1 MLATINRTLERM
13 TMALNPIYRSERAA
27 SSKQLEEFRNLDT
40 RSMETEL
47 GRLFVADRAL
57 MVRGL
62 RHFNIT
68 GKACDDLAIQYRV
81 PPKREFGEVSESQA
95 KRWTDVYAELGV
107 DDVLALGET
116 QAVAQ
121 QAMIYG
127 VWPDRRGKLRITRF
141 LTFQVESVEFDDPW
155 AAAAGD
161 LQDAKRVVLV
171 RPAYFPSDTYQP
183 GPTTQFVARVVLER
197 DWAYYEMP
205 DGTRWGVLQPDM
217 RNPLGFVPVEG
228 TRRALPIDDVDW
240 LPEISTDMLSCHIG
254 TTLGRTD
261 IEHILRQDT
270 PVTVYATGLGAKLMT
285 KGAIKKLAGGIVPIP
300 DQTNLLPLNASPA
313 TEKYAAAIDQAIA
326 TFAQFRN
333 LRPDGY
339 SGLTGAAKQ
348 VDMFALEQERL
359 KQENR
364 LRKLERGLVRLIARV
379 HVLTQRSALTLEEPK
394 LQIDYVYPRTRENVL
409 QEAQALPLLMAMG
422 LADAVD
428 EIAANEK
435 IGHEQAEQRWEKR
448 MDRWREMVASG
459 ITGAPGLDKI
469 GKQLDKNAPAV
480 PRLPMKMEGGDAGDQ
495 ARGVESSA

>member
-27 SSKQLEEFRNLDT
+27 ASKQLEEFRNMDG
-40 RSMETEL
+40 RSMASEMA
-47 GRLFVADRAL
+47 RIFVADTAL
-57 MVRGL
+57 MQKAIKQ
-62 RHFNIT
+62 FNIA

-95 KRWTDVYAELGV
+95 ERWAEVYDELEV
-107 DDVLALGET
+107 DSALALGET
-116 QAVAQ
+116 QTVAQ
-121 QAMIYG
+121 QCMIYG
-127 VWPDRRGKLRITRF
+127 VWPDQRGKMRLTRF
-141 LTFQVESVEFDDPW
+141 LTFQVESVSFDDPW

-161 LQDAKRVVLV
+161 LQDASQVVLV
-171 RPAYFPSDTYQP
+171 RPAYFPSDIYQA

-205 DGTRWGVLQPDM
+205 DGTKWGLLRPDM
-217 RNPLGFVPVEG
+217 SNPLGFVPVEG

-240 LPEISTDMLSCHIG
+240 LPEVAQDIQSAHIG
-254 TTLGRTD
+254 TSLGCSD
-261 IEHILRQDT
+261 IEHILRQDI
-270 PVTVYATGLGAKLMT
+270 PVTTYAAGLGAKLIT
-285 KGAIKKLAGGIVPIP
+285 KGAIKKLAGGLVPIP
-300 DQTNLLPLNASPA
+300 DQVTLVPLNTAPA
-313 TEKYAAAIDQAIA
+313 IEKYISAIDHSLSF
-326 TFAQFRN
+326 FAQFRN
-333 LRPDGY
+333 LRPEGY

-435 IGHEQAEQRWEKR
+435 VGPKVAQERWEQR
-448 MDRWREMVASG
+448 MLRWREMVAG
-459 ITGAPGLDKI
+459 GVLGAPGLDKI
-469 GKQLDKNAPAV
+469 GGQLGDKNAP
-480 PRLPMKMEGGDAGDQ
+480 RLPFNREAGDAGDQ
-495 ARGVESSA
+495 ARGVEDSA